1 MPLFDAGPRSAP
13 ILVRLPNFG
22 EVGLAV
28 MLSVLL
34 GCSGGCSAA
43 LAEVAADG
51 PVGTQPPL
59 RDAPS
64 PLPAA
69 RWHQQ
74 GLRVEVE
81 LAIDPALSAKQFNAL
96 AHYAIGLVAVPV
108 MLVQPQIAL
117 GLPFYL
123 VFAAPWQSVFNA
135 RAETLAQ
142 VLAAEPLPSAVVAA
156 LREQWPQPPRAAGL
170 EIHLRLAG
178 YGLIANSGR
187 KLEAF
192 EPAEDLCLVADG
204 RLEVSRDGMPM
215 LTEDLAIGPLS
226 TTRDAPPPLCAPMSQ
241 WAAAGGMLLRQA
253 TRELAETLAALI
265 ADRVERLP

>member
-51 PVGTQPPL
+51 PVSTQPPL